1 MLGKR
6 HRDRPGKER
15 GERVSPE
22 GDLALLR
29 KVPVFAGLSDEQIRK
44 MCSIMRREEFDPGD
58 VVIREGDMGDEMY
71 ILEEGTVDVSKVVM
85 LRVGRRDF
93 GQREKSIARL
103 SGENHALFG
112 EMVMLEREARSATV
126 TAVTRCRLLVIERE
140 DFERACEE
148 DPLMGYRMA
157 ANIAR
162 RVSSMLRSSNEDVLK
177 LTTALSLALKR

>member
-1 MLGKR
+1 M
-6 HRDRPGKER
+6 
-15 GERVSPE
+15 SPE

-93 GQREKSIARL
+93 GQREKTIARL
-103 SGENHALFG
+103 SAENPLLFG
-112 EMVMLEREARSATV
+112 DMAMLEREGRSATV
-126 TAVTRCRLLVIERE
+126 TAVTRCRLFVIERE
-140 DFERACEE
+140 GFERVCEE
-148 DPLMGYRMA
+148 DPMMGYRMVTS
-157 ANIAR
+157 IAR
-162 RVSSMLRSSNEDVLK
+162 LVSGRLRDTNQQVLK
-177 LTTALSLALKR
+177 LTTALTMALRK